1 MCSSNDRESYECN
14 CFGTGYT
21 GDSCQYG
28 TIHLPEIPSLNLSV
42 PFTFTVEV
50 SRPDENLDISFVSP
64 QDLNVQPSKI
74 SVLHD
79 GYQHLHSITLTPN
92 KVGTFQLSIT
102 LEGTNRNAFINP
114 GTQLIVVS
122 DPSAEVVDYFEHF
135 GLIPGIMQPG
145 CCPAST
151 KISCNSGN
159 DVTFIST
166 CSWAINRNI
175 HRTSGIVFSKFNNLV
190 MPLSVGSA
198 RIVSN
203 DPTSFTV
210 SESELN
216 CSVCTSCETF
226 QPSPDNIIAFYE
238 TEALAV
244 TFLNSTHSFFPSWFQ
259 VNSQPNGRTYSIS
272 SHILGLTTTLG
283 SEACSSF
290 PEGNI
295 LGSKTPTYSVLTYE
309 GLTRLSIN
317 EDDVRLNVSTSPLCI
332 SVDLCSGL
340 ESPIFLSFPDSLKD
354 DIPVMQ
360 NFASQ
365 GWKIGIV
372 GMALSRRQNLALGTI
387 DNRKSFHMLLKGGL
401 ELTATFGAVMLSYQF
416 SGIAGLKIQDYDDVS
431 SFTNFVD

>member
-1 MCSSNDRESYECN
+1 MCSSDDRESYECN

-28 TIHLPEIPSLNLSV
+28 SIQLPDIPSLNLSV

-79 GYQHLHSITLTPN
+79 GYQRLHSITLTPN

-210 SESELN
+210 SERELN

-283 SEACSSF
+283 SEACSLF

-317 EDDVRLNVSTSPLCI
+317 EDDVQLNVSTSPLCI

-340 ESPIFLSFPDSLKD
+340 ESPIFLSFPNSLKD
-354 DIPVMQ
+354 NIPVMR

-365 GWKIGIV
+365 GWEIGIV
-372 GMALSRRQNLALGTI
+372 GMALSRRQNLALGTT
-387 DNRKSFHMLLKGGL
+387 DNGKSFHMLLKGGL

-431 SFTNFVD
+431 SFTNFVH